1 MMCNNACFEWGDKN
15 LSAMEVRGRR
25 VIEVGSYDVN
35 GGLRPAIEA
44 LRPADYV
51 GIDIRPGPGVD
62 ELCPAA
68 RLAERFGRESFDLVV
83 STNTLEHV
91 RRWKQA
97 ISNIKHVCRPE
108 GIVLITVPS
117 DFPFH
122 AYPNDFWRYEPTDV
136 ESIFSDFEILVLEE
150 DPEPPS
156 LVYLKA
162 RKPRSFVENDLS
174 DYRLYSI
181 ITGTRIKEAN
191 TLDFLTPRFA
201 RLLLGYGYR
210 LHVKP
215 RLMKPYLYVTMGIA
229 SRITRPTTRFLHG
242 EQRE

>member
-1 MMCNNACFEWGDKN
+1 
-15 LSAMEVRGRR
+15 MEVRGRR
-25 VIEVGSYDVN
+25 VVEIGSYDVN
-35 GGLRPAIEA
+35 GSLRPTIES
-44 LRPADYV
+44 LQPADYV

-62 ELCPAA
+62 ELCPVE
-68 RLAERFGRESFDLVV
+68 RLAERFGSESFDLVV
-83 STNTLEHV
+83 STSTLEHV
-91 RRWKQA
+91 RRWRQA

-108 GIVLITVPS
+108 GIVLITAPS

-122 AYPNDFWRYEPTDV
+122 AYPNDFWRYEPMDV
-136 ESIFSDFEILVLEE
+136 ETIFSDFEILVLEE

-162 RKPRSFVENDLS
+162 RKPRSFVENNLS

-181 ITGTRIKEAN
+181 IAGRRIREAHP
-191 TLDFLTPRFA
+191 LGFLTPRFA
-201 RLLLGYGYR
+201 RLLLGYGYH

-229 SRITRPTTRFLHG
+229 SRVIEPTTRFLHG
-242 EQRE
+242 GQRE